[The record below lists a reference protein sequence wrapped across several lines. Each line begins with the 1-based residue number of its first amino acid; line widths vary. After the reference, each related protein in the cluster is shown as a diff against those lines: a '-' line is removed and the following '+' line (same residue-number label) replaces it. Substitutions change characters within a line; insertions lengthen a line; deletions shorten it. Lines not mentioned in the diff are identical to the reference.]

1 MAAKYLQIA
10 QLVRT
15 QVKDGEFNH
24 RPLPSE
30 RQIAQSFGVSHMTAR
45 KATQALLGE
54 GTLTRLDNG
63 RLAARQQAVE
73 PIKGPKIALISPS
86 FDSESLR
93 KVHMALEEVVEKR
106 KGILRPIG
114 FTKLY
119 DTIIS
124 EVLEAD
130 YDGIFLLPPREPMP
144 KLFLDMLKRHASR
157 LAIVFR
163 DMTEH
168 GLMSVGYRATED
180 IQKIWDHLYDLGHR
194 KIIYINTEPDVND
207 TDRVDERFEQWCE
220 SRNVMPVILC
230 QAVENFQYAD
240 LKAYE
245 LMNDALDHGKLEN
258 CTALFASNLNIARAA
273 IRAFFEHGITVGK
286 DMSVA
291 TQDLPR
297 IAKMSTP
304 SITTLDL
311 KPMNKLMEQIL
322 DWFRDLV
329 FGFASVIGLG
339 PSDDGIIIFSSRFYR
354 LGHG

>member
-168 GLMSVGYRATED
+168 GLMSVR
-180 IQKIWDHLYDLGHR
+180 
-194 KIIYINTEPDVND
+194 
-207 TDRVDERFEQWCE
+207 
-220 SRNVMPVILC
+220 
-230 QAVENFQYAD
+230 
-240 LKAYE
+240 
-245 LMNDALDHGKLEN
+245 
-258 CTALFASNLNIARAA
+258 
-273 IRAFFEHGITVGK
+273 
-286 DMSVA
+286 
-291 TQDLPR
+291 
-297 IAKMSTP
+297 
-304 SITTLDL
+304 
-311 KPMNKLMEQIL
+311 
-322 DWFRDLV
+322 
-329 FGFASVIGLG
+329 
-339 PSDDGIIIFSSRFYR
+339 
-354 LGHG
+354 